1 MCVLRPAAAAPPSPA
16 ERPTGRIEELALPA
30 AELSTSTMQRFLWAC
45 GIDPDEA
52 LSVMTATRETVRSGA
67 SGVLLRVETDSRE
80 PVEIRELDRASL
92 SPAR

>member
-1 MCVLRPAAAAPPSPA
+1 
-16 ERPTGRIEELALPA
+16 
-30 AELSTSTMQRFLWAC
+30 
-45 GIDPDEA
+45 
-52 LSVMTATRETVRSGA
+52 MTATRETVRSGA